1 MNNQEVYNMV
11 TNMRSNILVL
21 NNTVYYVSYDMDTN
35 ELFAGT
41 GTNTGIAKEYAVQ
54 YDTDM
59 CLDYNLEGLVDL
71 MNEDPT
77 NLEIDSEID

>member
-1 MNNQEVYNMV
+1 MNNQEVYNTV
-11 TNMRSNILVL
+11 TNMRSNILVFSD
-21 NNTVYYVSYDMDTN
+21 TVYYVSYDLDTN

-41 GTNTGIAKEYAVQ
+41 AANTGIAKEYAVQ

-59 CLDYNLEGLVDL
+59 CLDYNLEVLIDL
-71 MNEDPT
+71 INEDLT